1 MHTLLRAVL
10 PASLIIVGGVTVEEV
25 KVGVVMLVVES
36 VVELLSVVL
45 VKVSVV
51 VPSDIV
57 DGVRVVEVEFGVV
70 KEINESEFVVGSLVY

>member
-1 MHTLLRAVL
+1 M
-10 PASLIIVGGVTVEEV
+10 EEV

-45 VKVSVV
+45 VKVSIVMS
-51 VPSDIV
+51 PDIV
-57 DGVRVVEVEFGVV
+57 DGVRVVEVKFGVV

>member
-1 MHTLLRAVL
+1 M
-10 PASLIIVGGVTVEEV
+10 EEV

-57 DGVRVVEVEFGVV
+57 DGVRVVEVS
-70 KEINESEFVVGSLVY
+70 SEL

>member
-10 PASLIIVGGVTVEEV
+10 LASLIIVEGVTVKEV

-57 DGVRVVEVEFGVV
+57 DGVRVVEVS
-70 KEINESEFVVGSLVY
+70 SEL